1 MVKRLFDIAA
11 SSAALLVFGPL
22 ILVAAVGVK
31 LFSKGP
37 AFYLAQRAG
46 VGGKPFTLFKLR
58 TMHVN
63 QGINASAVTGANDP
77 RIFVFG
83 SLLRKTKMDELPQ
96 LINILKGDMS
106 VVGPRPE
113 DLINVE
119 RHYGDLGRSTL
130 TVRPGL
136 AGVSS
141 IYNYT
146 HGEKMLVG
154 DNPEEIYA
162 RDLLPV
168 KLALEAV
175 YLRNASLLYDLR
187 LIART
192 LAAIVSIAGGR
203 TEFEDPPEMKEA
215 LQILESQAPDGLGR
229 PSYARCARVST
240 RVRVS

>member
-1 MVKRLFDIAA
+1 MVKRLFDIVA
-11 SSAALLVFGPL
+11 SATALLFLGPV
-22 ILVAAVGVK
+22 ILLAAVAVR
-31 LFSKGP
+31 LSCKGP
-37 AFYLAQRAG
+37 ACYCPKRAG
-46 VGGKPFTLFKLR
+46 VNGQPFTLFKLR
-58 TMHVN
+58 TMHID
-63 QGINASAVTGANDP
+63 QGQNASAVTGVSDP
-77 RIFVFG
+77 RIFAFG
-83 SLLRKTKMDELPQ
+83 SLLRKTKLDELPQ
-96 LINILKGDMS
+96 LWNILIGDMS
-106 VVGPRPE
+106 IVGPRPE

-119 RHYGDLGRSTL
+119 RFYDELGMSTL

-175 YLRNASLLYDLR
+175 YLQDASLSYDLR

-192 LAAIVSIAGGR
+192 IVAIAQIASGKQDFP
-203 TEFEDPPEMKEA
+203 EPPEMQA
-215 LQILESQAPDGLGR
+215 ARTILAER
-229 PSYARCARVST
+229 PIIAAAA
-240 RVRVS
+240 

>member
-1 MVKRLFDIAA
+1 MVKRLFDIVA
-11 SSAALLVFGPL
+11 SATALLFLGPI
-22 ILVAAVGVK
+22 ILLAAVAVR
-31 LFSKGP
+31 LSSKGP
-37 AFYLAQRAG
+37 AFYCPKRAG
-46 VGGKPFTLFKLR
+46 LNGQPFTLFKLR
-58 TMHVN
+58 TMHID
-63 QGINASAVTGANDP
+63 QGANASAVTGVSDP
-77 RIFVFG
+77 RIFAFG
-83 SLLRKTKMDELPQ
+83 SLLRKAKLDELPQ
-96 LINILKGDMS
+96 LWNILIGDMS
-106 VVGPRPE
+106 IVGPRPE

-119 RHYGDLGRSTL
+119 RFYDELGMSTL

-175 YLRNASLLYDLR
+175 YLRDASLTYDLS

-192 LAAIVSIAGGR
+192 IIAIAQIASGKQNFP
-203 TEFEDPPEMKEA
+203 EPPEMQAARK
-215 LQILESQAPDGLGR
+215 ILAELSIVA
-229 PSYARCARVST
+229 AAA
-240 RVRVS
+240 

>member
-1 MVKRLFDIAA
+1 MVKRLFDIVA
-11 SSAALLVFGPL
+11 SATALLFLGPI
-22 ILVAAVGVK
+22 ILLAAVAVR
-31 LFSKGP
+31 LSSKGP
-37 AFYLAQRAG
+37 AFYCPKRAG
-46 VGGKPFTLFKLR
+46 LNGQPFTLFKLR
-58 TMHVN
+58 TMHIY
-63 QGINASAVTGANDP
+63 QGANASAVTGVSDP
-77 RIFVFG
+77 RIFAFG
-83 SLLRKTKMDELPQ
+83 SLLRKAKLDELPQ
-96 LINILKGDMS
+96 LCNILIGDMS
-106 VVGPRPE
+106 IVGPRPE

-119 RHYGDLGRSTL
+119 RFYDELGMSTL

-175 YLRNASLLYDLR
+175 YLRDASLTYDLS

-192 LAAIVSIAGGR
+192 IIAIAQIATGKQNFP
-203 TEFEDPPEMKEA
+203 EPPEMQAARK
-215 LQILESQAPDGLGR
+215 ILAELSIVA
-229 PSYARCARVST
+229 AAA
-240 RVRVS
+240 

>member
-1 MVKRLFDIAA
+1 MVKRLFDIVA
-11 SSAALLVFGPL
+11 SATALLFLGPV
-22 ILVAAVGVK
+22 ILLAAVAVR
-31 LFSKGP
+31 LSSKGP
-37 AFYLAQRAG
+37 AFYCPKRAG
-46 VGGKPFTLFKLR
+46 LNGQPFTLFKLR
-58 TMHVN
+58 TMHID
-63 QGINASAVTGANDP
+63 QGANASAVTGVSDP
-77 RIFVFG
+77 RIFAFG
-83 SLLRKTKMDELPQ
+83 SLLRKAKLDELPQ
-96 LINILKGDMS
+96 LWNILIGDMS
-106 VVGPRPE
+106 IVGPRPE

-119 RHYGDLGRSTL
+119 RFYDELGMSTL

-175 YLRNASLLYDLR
+175 YLRDASLTYDLS

-192 LAAIVSIAGGR
+192 IIAIAQIATGKQNFP
-203 TEFEDPPEMKEA
+203 EPPEMQAARK
-215 LQILESQAPDGLGR
+215 ILAERSIVA
-229 PSYARCARVST
+229 AAA
-240 RVRVS
+240 

>member
-1 MVKRLFDIAA
+1 MVKRLFDIVA
-11 SSAALLVFGPL
+11 SATALLFLGPI
-22 ILVAAVGVK
+22 ILLAAVAVR
-31 LFSKGP
+31 LSSKGP
-37 AFYLAQRAG
+37 AFYCPKRAG
-46 VGGKPFTLFKLR
+46 LNGQPFTLFKLR
-58 TMHVN
+58 TMHID
-63 QGINASAVTGANDP
+63 QGANASAVTGVSDP
-77 RIFVFG
+77 RIFAFG
-83 SLLRKTKMDELPQ
+83 SLLRKAKLDELPQ
-96 LINILKGDMS
+96 LWNILIGDMS
-106 VVGPRPE
+106 IVGPRPE

-119 RHYGDLGRSTL
+119 RFYDELGMSTL

-175 YLRNASLLYDLR
+175 YLRDASLTYDLS

-192 LAAIVSIAGGR
+192 IIAIAQIATGKQNFP
-203 TEFEDPPEMKEA
+203 EPPEMQAARK
-215 LQILESQAPDGLGR
+215 ILAERSIVA
-229 PSYARCARVST
+229 AAA
-240 RVRVS
+240 

>member
-1 MVKRLFDIAA
+1 MVKRLFDIVA
-11 SSAALLVFGPL
+11 SATALLFLGPV
-22 ILVAAVGVK
+22 ILLAAVAVR
-31 LFSKGP
+31 LSSKGP
-37 AFYLAQRAG
+37 AFYCPKRAG
-46 VGGKPFTLFKLR
+46 VNGQPFTLFKLR
-58 TMHVN
+58 TMHID
-63 QGINASAVTGANDP
+63 QGANASAVTGVSDP
-77 RIFVFG
+77 RIFAFG
-83 SLLRKTKMDELPQ
+83 SLLRKTKLDELPQ
-96 LINILKGDMS
+96 LWNILIGDMS
-106 VVGPRPE
+106 IVGPRPE

-119 RHYGDLGRSTL
+119 RFYDELGMSTL

-175 YLRNASLLYDLR
+175 YLQDASLTYDIR

-192 LAAIVSIAGGR
+192 IIAITQIASGKQNFP
-203 TEFEDPPEMKEA
+203 EPPEMA
-215 LQILESQAPDGLGR
+215 AARMILAKQPNMA
-229 PSYARCARVST
+229 AAA
-240 RVRVS
+240 

>member
-1 MVKRLFDIAA
+1 MVKRLFDIVA
-11 SSAALLVFGPL
+11 SATALLFLGPI
-22 ILVAAVGVK
+22 ILLAAVAVR
-31 LFSKGP
+31 LSSKGP
-37 AFYLAQRAG
+37 AFYCPKRAG
-46 VGGKPFTLFKLR
+46 LNGQPFTLFKLR
-58 TMHVN
+58 TMHIY
-63 QGINASAVTGANDP
+63 QGANASAVTGVSDP
-77 RIFVFG
+77 RIFAFG
-83 SLLRKTKMDELPQ
+83 SLLRKAKLDELPQ
-96 LINILKGDMS
+96 LWNILIGDMS
-106 VVGPRPE
+106 IVGPRPE

-119 RHYGDLGRSTL
+119 RFYDELGMSTL

-175 YLRNASLLYDLR
+175 YLRDASLTYDLS

-192 LAAIVSIAGGR
+192 IIAIAQIATGKQNFP
-203 TEFEDPPEMKEA
+203 EPPEMQAARK
-215 LQILESQAPDGLGR
+215 ILAERSIVA
-229 PSYARCARVST
+229 AAA
-240 RVRVS
+240 